1 MEKEEILEPCGWDF
15 NKDGLWLGWVKP
27 NPNQKNC
34 IDKAL
39 VALYGKES
47 HKPTGATRWDF
58 KKK

>member
-1 MEKEEILEPCGWDF
+1 MEKIEELEPFDWDF

-27 NPNQKNC
+27 RELERNC

-39 VALYGKES
+39 KALYGKDS

-58 KKK
+58 RKK